1 MEEIKIGSK
10 KPKKVS
16 LGKQFLRGFFIALI
30 IGGVF
35 FAGLQ
40 IGSGRW
46 SLSFSQSAIKS
57 NQDLPNK
64 LDYSSVTE
72 VYNKLKQKF
81 DGPLDEAAL
90 INGMKKGMV
99 DAAGD
104 PYTTYLDKEEAAE
117 FDSQL
122 NGTFEGIGAVLAKD
136 GDYVIVET
144 PLSGYPAEKAGLKA
158 RDIIIK
164 IDDQDATGLS
174 TAEAVKRIR
183 GEKGTNVKL
192 NVVRNGEPLEF
203 NVVRETISIPSV
215 ETSYAQNDTI
225 GVIKINSFGTDTVA
239 LVEKTITEFKLKNV
253 KGIVVDLRN
262 NPGGYLDGAVKVSG
276 NWLKKGQVIVEEKRD
291 DKVVESFKATKDGTL
306 LGVPTV
312 VLINEGSAS
321 ASEIMA
327 GALRDNGAATL
338 VGVTTYGKG
347 SVQEVVQFDDGGAL
361 KVTVARWY
369 TPSGKNINK
378 DGIAPDQKIE
388 LTEENFKNKQD
399 PQFDAAIQ
407 KLTSQP

>member
-1 MEEIKIGSK
+1 
-10 KPKKVS
+10 
-16 LGKQFLRGFFIALI
+16 
-30 IGGVF
+30 
-35 FAGLQ
+35 
-40 IGSGRW
+40 
-46 SLSFSQSAIKS
+46 
-57 NQDLPNK
+57 
-64 LDYSSVTE
+64 
-72 VYNKLKQKF
+72 
-81 DGPLDEAAL
+81 
-90 INGMKKGMV
+90 
-99 DAAGD
+99 
-104 PYTTYLDKEEAAE
+104 
-117 FDSQL
+117 
-122 NGTFEGIGAVLAKD
+122 
-136 GDYVIVET
+136 
-144 PLSGYPAEKAGLKA
+144 
-158 RDIIIK
+158 
-164 IDDQDATGLS
+164 
-174 TAEAVKRIR
+174 
-183 GEKGTNVKL
+183 
-192 NVVRNGEPLEF
+192 
-203 NVVRETISIPSV
+203 
-215 ETSYAQNDTI
+215 QNDTI
-225 GVIKINSFGTDTVA
+225 GVIKINSVGTDTFA
-239 LVEKTITEFKLKNV
+239 LVEKAITEFKLKNV

-399 PQFDAAIQ
+399 SQFDAAIQ